1 MEFNIIKGCMREYTA
16 YDILEKHKYINMILR
31 VVEVGRRWVSRVPHF
46 MDQVDNTRQHLHTVC
61 S

>member
-1 MEFNIIKGCMREYTA
+1 MREYTA
-16 YDILEKHKYINMILR
+16 YDISEQHKSINMILR